1 MVIVSGASLC
11 ETTLFHGYDL
21 NLSFIFWS
29 KFSFYYFLFKNTSKI
44 DAPQPP
50 KHFPNLDPRKD
61 ISTSPLVSTATDLL
75 LQLCDQM
82 HIAYGFTA
90 FTMTKVVELNE
101 TDVPSFYVNKTEQAI
116 QS

>member
-1 MVIVSGASLC
+1 MA
-11 ETTLFHGYDL
+11 
-21 NLSFIFWS
+21 
-29 KFSFYYFLFKNTSKI
+29 KI

-101 TDVPSFYVNKTEQAI
+101 TDVPSFCIKTHSNMYKIISCMVTSVVMVMEFLSGAGEI
-116 QS
+116 Q